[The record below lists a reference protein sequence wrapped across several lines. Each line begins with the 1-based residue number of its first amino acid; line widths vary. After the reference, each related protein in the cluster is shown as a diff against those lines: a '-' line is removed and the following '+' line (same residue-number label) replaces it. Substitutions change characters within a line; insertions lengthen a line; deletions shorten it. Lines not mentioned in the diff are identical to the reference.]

1 MESKVSSKGPH
12 LSLKAAGTA
21 GCMRRGGERNQD
33 RSQALKILK
42 AAQEVHPLSSN
53 PEVPSPE

>member
-33 RSQALKILK
+33 PSGT
-42 AAQEVHPLSSN
+42 HS
-53 PEVPSPE
+53 VPNTVTGPRNACLGTVGPACR